1 MRKDIATILEFG
13 AIIDRVLEYAHT
25 VKGRASVRELS
36 FISKQR
42 LNHELNV
49 LDEMIILIQRYGAL
63 SIATSQDV
71 SGYFERAHKGA
82 SMAIAEI
89 NDIGEDIR
97 TVKRILTS
105 FKAHQSLFPNIQTL
119 LAGLIS
125 LDDLLKEI
133 DRAIERDMTVKDAA
147 SPELN
152 RLRHRKRALEAK
164 INVEMDRQ
172 LSRYE
177 TFLADK
183 QAVVRNGHLVLPV
196 LTQEKNKV
204 DGIIHA
210 MSDTGYTTFIEP
222 TALVLL
228 HNDLYVI
235 GNEEEQEIHR
245 ILLALT
251 EKILTQETAISANN
265 ELIGYL
271 DFVSSKAQYGLSN
284 DCFVARLSDKPLI
297 DITKARHPLIDPK
310 KVVSNTFHLDEEG
323 RIVIITG
330 PNAGGKT
337 VALKT
342 IGLLAY
348 MHQCGLP
355 LPTSKPAT
363 LGYFDHFYVDI
374 GDSQSLLDNLSTFA
388 GHISNIAQM
397 VSQVAP
403 NDLVLIDE
411 LGTGTDPEEGEALAV
426 ALIRH
431 LEKTHAFVV
440 VSSHF
445 AMLKQLA
452 FSNKAIHN
460 ASMRFDEKTLKPTYE
475 YIPDIPGRS
484 YGLLMAR
491 RFAMAE
497 AVVSAAEAIIRE
509 KGQTA
514 TRLLDELQQ
523 RLHEQKELREQ
534 LEAKAAALQADRDK
548 IENEYAK
555 LNSAM
560 ASMREDIARERQQVL
575 LEAAK
580 KAQEA
585 VSALANPNL
594 KLHEAIAIKRELEA
608 SEEETPELL
617 DEPLAVGDY
626 AYIET
631 LGVSGKIVS
640 ATKKEAS
647 MVTDDGKSFK
657 VGWAGLKKINPPTV
671 EKKETKK
678 VALTAKNVRAV
689 GIELNL
695 IGQRVDEALANLDQ
709 YMDAALSS
717 NHKRVRIIHGLG
729 TGALRRAV
737 HEYLKGRSYVDSF
750 RLGEAGEGG
759 AGATV
764 VTIK

>member
-13 AIIDRVLEYAHT
+13 AILDRLLEYAHT
-25 VKGRASVRELS
+25 VKGRAAVRELS
-36 FISKQR
+36 FIPKNSLSQ
-42 LNHELNV
+42 ELNV
-49 LDEMIILIQRYGAL
+49 LDEMIILIQRYGSM

-82 SMAIAEI
+82 SMAIGEI

-97 TVKRILTS
+97 TVKRILAS
-105 FKAHQSLFPNIQTL
+105 FKSHQSLFPNIQAI
-119 LAGLIS
+119 LAGLVS
-125 LDDLLKEI
+125 LDDVLKEI
-133 DRAIERDMTVKDAA
+133 DRVIERDMTVKDAA

-183 QAVVRNGHLVLPV
+183 QTVVRNGHLVLPV

-251 EKILTQETAISANN
+251 ERILTQETAITSNN

-271 DFVSSKAQYGLSN
+271 DFVSSKAQYGISN
-284 DCFVARLSDKPLI
+284 DCFVAHLSDNPVI
-297 DITKARHPLIDPK
+297 DLEKARHPLIDSK
-310 KVVSNTFHLDEEG
+310 KVVSNSFHLDGQG

-348 MHQCGLP
+348 MHQCALP

-363 LGYFDHFYVDI
+363 LGYFDHFYADI

-388 GHISNIAQM
+388 GHISNIALM
-397 VSQVAP
+397 VSQVGP

-431 LEKTHAFVV
+431 LEKTRAFVV

-497 AVVSAAEAIIRE
+497 SVVSAAETIIRD

-548 IENEYAK
+548 LETEFVK
-555 LNSAM
+555 LNGAV

-575 LEAAK
+575 IEAAK

-594 KLHEAIAIKRELEA
+594 KLHEAITIKRELEM
-608 SEEETPELL
+608 SEEEQPELL

-626 AYIET
+626 AYIEA
-631 LGVSGKIVS
+631 LGVSGKITS

-647 MVTDDGKSFK
+647 IATDDGKSFK
-657 VGWAGLKKINPPTV
+657 VGWAGLKKINPPAV
-671 EKKETKK
+671 DKKEAKK
-678 VALTAKNVRAV
+678 VAMTAKNVRSV

-695 IGQRVDEALANLDQ
+695 IGQRVDEAIANLDQ

-737 HEYLKGRSYVDSF
+737 HDYLKGRSYVDSF